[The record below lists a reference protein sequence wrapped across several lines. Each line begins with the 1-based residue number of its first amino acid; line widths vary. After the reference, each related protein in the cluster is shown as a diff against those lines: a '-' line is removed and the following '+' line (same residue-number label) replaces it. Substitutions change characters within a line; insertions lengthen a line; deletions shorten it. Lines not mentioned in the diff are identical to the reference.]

1 MASHKRTAQSDR
13 DLTFARP
20 HVECFACYD
29 TGIISN
35 GDQLLSRFLP
45 DYDTLT
51 NGTRMTGA
59 DTAIICHCSASYSR
73 TGPDGQTV
81 ATGYREGS
89 GEIRTI
95 TTEAGPRTYGSEIP
109 KEHGRE
115 IHRQRLEAWR
125 QTETA
130 MSEARIRRSQGDA
143 TAAPWFLEEVRPL
156 LQGLGERAGSRLSNP
171 FAPATPEAGQCASQG
186 QSAASPALPP
196 SQRLAKELVRQYDE
210 RMAADPSCLD
220 CPTDRYVFP
229 QP

>member
-1 MASHKRTAQSDR
+1 MASHKRTTADR

-20 HVECFACYD
+20 RVECFACYD

-45 DYDTLT
+45 YYDTLP
-51 NGTRMTGA
+51 NGNRMTGA
-59 DTAIICHCSASYSR
+59 DTGIICHCSASYSR

-95 TTEAGPRTYGSEIP
+95 TTETGPRTYGSEIP

-130 MSEARIRRSQGDA
+130 VSEARVESANGDPSA
-143 TAAPWFLEEVRPL
+143 MPWFIAELHAS
-156 LQGLGERAGSRLSNP
+156 LQSPVAGAGSRLSNP
-171 FAPATPEAGQCASQG
+171 LAIRRPSAAEDASEGHTGASQ
-186 QSAASPALPP
+186 SLLP

-220 CPTDRYVFP
+220 CPTDHYVFP
-229 QP
+229 KR